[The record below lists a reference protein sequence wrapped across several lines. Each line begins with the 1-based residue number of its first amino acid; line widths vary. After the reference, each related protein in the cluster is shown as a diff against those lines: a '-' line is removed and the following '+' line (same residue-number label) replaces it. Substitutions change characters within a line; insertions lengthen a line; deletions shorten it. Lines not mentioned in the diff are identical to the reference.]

1 MMGWGAQTCPPPQPP
16 PPTIPLNVSKFSQLC
31 RAIPSLAK
39 DVSLLNLAILL
50 ILRRSFQ
57 WCRRFPLTCPYK
69 S

>member
-1 MMGWGAQTCPPPQPP
+1 MVGWGAQTCPPPNPP
-16 PPTIPLNVSKFSQLC
+16 PHHTNVSKFSQLC

-57 WCRRFPLTCPYK
+57 WCRRISSNL
-69 S
+69 SI